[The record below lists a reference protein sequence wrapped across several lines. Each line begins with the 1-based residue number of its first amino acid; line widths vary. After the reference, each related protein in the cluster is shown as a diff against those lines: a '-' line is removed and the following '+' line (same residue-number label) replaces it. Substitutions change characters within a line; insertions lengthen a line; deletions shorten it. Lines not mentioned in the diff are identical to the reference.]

1 MNCGSRA
8 RCGRIRLMTSS
19 FSKPSR
25 PSCLARNFRHAAR
38 RDAFEQLVVAVG
50 LRHERSLVDCLA
62 MADASKPPS
71 QVFLMSDGTTA
82 DFEEFFR
89 KDPIGAAQYATGLA
103 KATQQK
109 FDGLEEMEKMPRRRG

>member
-1 MNCGSRA
+1 M
-8 RCGRIRLMTSS
+8 
-19 FSKPSR
+19 
-25 PSCLARNFRHAAR
+25 
-38 RDAFEQLVVAVG
+38 D
-50 LRHERSLVDCLA
+50 
-62 MADASKPPS
+62 DASKPPS

-109 FDGLEEMEKMPRRRG
+109 FEGLEEMEKMLDEPGLSIEARKQQLSAMGKKSTSLFKFVETTEARIQARDETLGWTTG